1 MTSAAAEIQGRV
13 VRGPSALAGGFRR
26 FLALSRR
33 LAVMEFKLRFFG
45 SALGYLWQLMR
56 PLMLFGVLYLVFTEV
71 VRIGSG
77 VPHYPVVLL
86 TGIILFTFVQEG
98 VSVAVTSVVDRENLV
113 RKIHF
118 PRLAIPASVVLTA
131 LFNLGLN
138 LVVVFIFMILQGVYP
153 RWTWFELP
161 LILLALIVTVSG
173 LAMIVSALYVRFRD
187 LRPITE
193 VALQIAFYASPVLY
207 PLETIDSK
215 QLQQWMLTLNP
226 LAVIIQWA
234 RHALIDPTA
243 PGPAA
248 EIGGWPRLLVP
259 LGIVAGIF
267 VLGFWIFNREAP
279 HIAED
284 L

>member
-1 MTSAAAEIQGRV
+1 M
-13 VRGPSALAGGFRR
+13 AGGFKR
-26 FLALSRR
+26 FVALSRR

-71 VRIGSG
+71 VRVGNA

-86 TGIILFTFVQEG
+86 TGIILFTFVQES
-98 VSVAVTSVVDRENLV
+98 VSGAVTCVDRENLV

-118 PRLAIPASVVLTA
+118 PRLAIPTSVVLTA
-131 LFNLGLN
+131 LFNLSLN
-138 LVVVFIFMILQGVYP
+138 LVVVFIFMVIQGVRP
-153 RWTWFELP
+153 MWTWFELP
-161 LILLALIVTVSG
+161 LILLALTAIVAG

-187 LRPITE
+187 MRPITD

-207 PLETIDSK
+207 PLETISSPS
-215 QLQQWMLTLNP
+215 LREWMLTLNP
-226 LAVIIQWA
+226 FAVLIQQA
-234 RHALIDPTA
+234 RHALIDPSV

-248 EIGGWPRLLVP
+248 EIGGWLRLMVP
-259 LGIVAGIF
+259 LGIIATVF
-267 VLGFWIFNREAP
+267 VVGLWVFNREAP

>member
-1 MTSAAAEIQGRV
+1 
-13 VRGPSALAGGFRR
+13 
-26 FLALSRR
+26 
-33 LAVMEFKLRFFG
+33 MEFKLRFFG
-45 SALGYLWQLMR
+45 DLALGYLWQLMR

-98 VSVAVTSVVDRENLV
+98 VSVAVTCVVDRENLV

-118 PRLAIPASVVLTA
+118 PCLAIPASVVLTA
-131 LFNLGLN
+131 RRNLGLN
-138 LVVVFIFMILQGVYP
+138 LVVLFIFMILQGVYP
-153 RWTWFELP
+153 RWTWIELP
-161 LILLALIVTVSG
+161 LILLVLMVTVSG
-173 LAMIVSALYVRFRD
+173 SAMIVSALTVRFRD
-187 LRPITE
+187 LKPITE

-215 QLQQWMLTLNP
+215 QLQQWILTLNP
-226 LAVIIQWA
+226 LAVIIQQA
-234 RHALIDPTA
+234 RHALIDPSA
-243 PGPAA
+243 PSAGARSA
-248 EIGGWPRLLVP
+248 DGYGLAVP
-259 LGIVAGIF
+259 LGIVAGTF
-267 VLGFWIFNREAP
+267 VLGFWVFNREAP